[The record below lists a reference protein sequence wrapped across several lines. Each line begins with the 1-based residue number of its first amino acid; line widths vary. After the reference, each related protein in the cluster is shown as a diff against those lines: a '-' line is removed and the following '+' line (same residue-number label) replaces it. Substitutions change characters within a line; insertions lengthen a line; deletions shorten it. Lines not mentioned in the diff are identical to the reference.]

1 MTASKGIGITVMVED
16 DSWSERH
23 GDALEPLAR
32 RAVTAALAAAEIAE
46 LPEAEMKL
54 GVTVVFESDA
64 QVALL
69 NRDFRGKDKPTNVLS
84 FPMLEI
90 EDGRFM
96 LGDLVLARGVI
107 EREAQEQ
114 GKSFN
119 DHLTHLI
126 VHGTLHL
133 AGYDHMEEGEA
144 EEMESLEIRI
154 LADMGIENPYS
165 DGDFMA

>member
-1 MTASKGIGITVMVED
+1 MTGSREIDVAIMVED
-16 DSWSERH
+16 DAWNGR
-23 GDALEPLAR
+23 GPLDALTN
-32 RAVTAALAAAEIAE
+32 RAVTGALAAAEITDM
-46 LPEAEMKL
+46 PEKEMPL
-54 GVTVVFESDA
+54 GITVLFESDE
-64 QVALL
+64 QVRLL
-69 NRDFRGKDKPTNVLS
+69 NRDFRDKDKPTNVLS

-96 LGDLVLARGVI
+96 LGDLVLAHGVI

-114 GKSFN
+114 GKSFD

-133 AGYDHMEEGEA
+133 AGYDHMEDGEA

-165 DGDFMA
+165 DDNFMA